1 MTMTAEEILAKM
13 QEIVSVP
20 PKQEV
25 VPPANDPLP
34 SEPQPTT
41 QPVAQADEQPVY
53 TWDQL
58 HQAVNEGKITEGVA
72 HEVWATQNRRL
83 AVQEA
88 TNSVLTQTQARSTA
102 VMVEAEIAKYRNA
115 IPQVLDPSSEQR
127 QRVVREFNR
136 LTGLGFDKHD
146 LKTEL
151 AALQASF
158 GTVEQVIKAVK
169 PKPEGHREISSDG
182 SAPSSET
189 GDPKSTAPS
198 SLTEDEKR
206 YYGNAI
212 SRGLYKDWTE
222 VREEMKFA
230 NQKTRRRYGA
240 TA

>member
-13 QEIVSVP
+13 QEIVSAP
-20 PKQEV
+20 PKQEAA
-25 VPPANDPLP
+25 PPPNVPLP
-34 SEPQPTT
+34 SEPHPTT
-41 QPVAQADEQPVY
+41 HPVAQADEQPIY

-58 HQAVNEGKITEGVA
+58 QQAVQENKITEGVA

-88 TNSVLTQTQARSTA
+88 TSSVMTQTQARSTA
-102 VMVEAEIAKYRNA
+102 AMVEAEIAKYRNA

-182 SAPSSET
+182 SAPSET

-206 YYGNAI
+206 YYDNAI

-230 NQKTRRRYGA
+230 NPKTRRRYGA